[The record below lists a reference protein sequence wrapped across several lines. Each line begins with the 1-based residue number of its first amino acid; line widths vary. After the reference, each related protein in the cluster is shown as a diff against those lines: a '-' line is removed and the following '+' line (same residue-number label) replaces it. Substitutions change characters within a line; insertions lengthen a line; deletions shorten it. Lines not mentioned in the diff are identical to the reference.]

1 MHHPHTLHAHPACR
15 RSSSATLVHPHAY
28 ELTSVLLLILSAYH
42 VGSGF
47 AHVGWY
53 GHHFPPD
60 QYGSDRS
67 MALRLNGT
75 TRLMCATT
83 IEGAIIARSI
93 VPCATYSTDISE
105 IQTFSC
111 PFTLRGLLQ

>member
-1 MHHPHTLHAHPACR
+1 MQTQQRHPPASPR
-15 RSSSATLVHPHAY
+15 LPVDVSS
-28 ELTSVLLLILSAYH
+28 LLLSTYH

-83 IEGAIIARSI
+83 IEGVIIARSI
-93 VPCATYSTDISE
+93 VRRMVEMCVCVSVGRMQYM
-105 IQTFSC
+105 
-111 PFTLRGLLQ
+111 